1 LWKVLDRFNTTFFHY
16 LLLHFHAQVSFEDP
30 ADATRPVEMDYSR
43 AGLGIFSP
51 KDTEM
56 KVRLTRLL

>member
-1 LWKVLDRFNTTFFHY
+1 LTGFNTTCFHY
-16 LLLHFHAQVSFEDP
+16 LLLLFHVQVSFEDP

-51 KDTEM
+51 KDTDT